1 MTPDTM
7 EGTVYALPRQLQWE
21 HVVNLAE
28 LSSLEVSSLG
38 NTSSTLKV
46 PIDVW
51 IKLIRESNMIKR
63 ASEEEKMVRKE
74 FITVETSLKE
84 EHALILQHIA
94 SIQSAS
100 CLSLSRYEHGCVNL
114 LNKRLLLCESSL
126 LTFSKNVS
134 AYHTVQLP
142 KLRHLLSTDVCYEE
156 ELYDDELC
164 QTSDR
169 SDHSDSDDSDSTISN
184 SDF

>member
-126 LTFSKNVS
+126 LTFSKNVG

-142 KLRHLLSTDVCYEE
+142 SYVTC
-156 ELYDDELC
+156 C
-164 QTSDR
+164 QLMSVMKKNCMMMNFVKQR
-169 SDHSDSDDSDSTISN
+169 
-184 SDF
+184 